1 MVEVRGSYVPGA
13 SRPTFGAELVVESHD
28 TECSFLE
35 SDLLLLINLAE
46 RSLMLAAGSG
56 ASEHPNVAAGRGE
69 ASAAADSAAAGP
81 QSPTI
86 NEKSGQQDSSASGLL
101 GYVSN
106 VFSSDGGAGPEKT
119 ETDAKSQS
127 LDAIKSKVQL
137 RCRRTLER
145 IYCAHPAETVE
156 SLLHCWQSSVRA
168 SRKTCDE
175 HATQAVIEIL
185 DIVTPSAQ
193 ILVTF
198 LCDVLGARIGRSD
211 SERAKKTAHAQN
223 SNNATSI
230 SDATL
235 FSFFDAVL
243 ARMEPGEAT
252 QVCPVVIV
260 FVKDFV
266 ANSLARK
273 VHDRRT
279 KRDLQDNFVKLIDSC
294 ILISGR
300 LFDQSTWNRRSG
312 RDNGEELDREAAE
325 FAAELLSLE
334 DEKLSVNADGNSA
347 NGVIDAINHFLTTRG
362 LPALRKIQ
370 MDTDRVQAI
379 VANAAYYRAGRL
391 LNAATADSR
400 EAGGSAEVAGERSAA
415 CGSLSVS
422 QGGAGQDT
430 VAAELDS
437 IVGSADGRGLLLST
451 LKLLDLLVLLQPE
464 DFQINEWLFIT
475 DTIDAVYPS
484 DDFQP
489 ETLLDGLSA
498 TFQKESSKHSHQH
511 HHHQHGN
518 ASEPGKIGK
527 RRLQL
532 GRMRTIGSVGELGPF
547 LNSVSQNAFESN
559 YGDQEV
565 DLHDVDACQLNLD
578 APVQRPQSGT
588 LTIG

>member
-1 MVEVRGSYVPGA
+1 MVEVGGSYVPGA

-46 RSLMLAAGSG
+46 RSLMLATGSG
-56 ASEHPNVAAGRGE
+56 ASKHPNVAAGRGE

-81 QSPTI
+81 LSPTI
-86 NEKSGQQDSSASGLL
+86 NDKSGQQDSSASGLL

-106 VFSSDGGAGPEKT
+106 VFSSDGGAGAEKT
-119 ETDAKSQS
+119 ETDAKSLL

-145 IYCAHPAETVE
+145 IYCAHPTETVE

-168 SRKTCDE
+168 SRKTRDE

-223 SNNATSI
+223 SNNATSV
-230 SDATL
+230 SEATL

-243 ARMEPGEAT
+243 ARMEAAEAT
-252 QVCPVVIV
+252 QVWPVVIV

-273 VHDRRT
+273 VH
-279 KRDLQDNFVKLIDSC
+279 DNFVKLIDSC

-347 NGVIDAINHFLTTRG
+347 NGVIDAINHFLATRG

-370 MDTDRVQAI
+370 MDMDRVQAI

-422 QGGAGQDT
+422 QSGAGQDT
-430 VAAELDS
+430 VAAEPDS

-489 ETLLDGLSA
+489 ETLLDGLSD
-498 TFQKESSKHSHQH
+498 TFQKESSKHSHQTIIISTETLPS
-511 HHHQHGN
+511 Q
-518 ASEPGKIGK
+518 
-527 RRLQL
+527 
-532 GRMRTIGSVGELGPF
+532 GR
-547 LNSVSQNAFESN
+547 
-559 YGDQEV
+559 
-565 DLHDVDACQLNLD
+565 
-578 APVQRPQSGT
+578 
-588 LTIG
+588 

>member
-273 VHDRRT
+273 VH
-279 KRDLQDNFVKLIDSC
+279 DNFVKLIDSC